1 MYRTLTTSIHS
12 LVIALAVMIAS
23 PAFAQIIEFDFQGNG
38 GTGLLPGNEVGGNTA
53 TAATSTAFGLEEGSG
68 LVFDTASGILDFD
81 FSFEGLSNGLANVN
95 SGIHIH
101 LPTILG
107 DPFNQT
113 GTIVLNLNSGTDPLV
128 NNTNTL
134 IETDAGVT
142 SGRVTGSI
150 NLEGNDNL
158 ITNLQNGELYLNIHS
173 ADFTG
178 GELRGTL
185 TPVTVPEPGSL
196 TVTALALAGLAARR
210 RRCV

>member
-38 GTGLLPGNEVGGNTA
+38 GTGLLPGNEIGGNTA
-53 TAATSTAFGLEEGSG
+53 TAATSSAFGLEEGSG

-81 FSFEGLSNGLANVN
+81 FSFQGLSGGLANVN
-95 SGIHIH
+95 SGIHLH

-113 GTIVLNLNSGTDPLV
+113 GPIVFNLNSGGDPAV
-128 NNTNTL
+128 TNTNTL
-134 IETDAGVT
+134 IVPGADAT
-142 SGRVTGSI
+142 SGNVAGSVSFAN
-150 NLEGNDNL
+150 NLDL
-158 ITNLQNGELYLNIHS
+158 VDDLLAGEFYLNIHS

-178 GELRGTL
+178 GELRGTV

-196 TVTALALAGLAARR
+196 TVAALALAGLAARR
-210 RRCV
+210 RRSV